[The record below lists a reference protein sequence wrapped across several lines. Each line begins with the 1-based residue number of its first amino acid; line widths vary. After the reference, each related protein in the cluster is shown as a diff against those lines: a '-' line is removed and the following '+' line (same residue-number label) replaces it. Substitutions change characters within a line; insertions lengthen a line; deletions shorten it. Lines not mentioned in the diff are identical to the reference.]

1 MASES
6 ELKVVFNFYEK
17 ITPPPKFSTFSEGW
31 RHFGDFIET
40 LDHYVGSQLHKNA
53 DARGKSNHI
62 YRPIGLPLSNTFQV
76 AQNFPKIVLVL
87 VLEFRNLQNCSQR
100 LNCASKIS
108 LACILVLFCCWRK
121 VTQDRVGH
129 DIKELYPFLTQ
140 PLIHWDCWRV
150 IMHVTSR
157 VP

>member
-62 YRPIGLPLSNTFQV
+62 YRPIGLPLSITFQV
-76 AQNFPKIVLVL
+76 AQKFPKSVLFF

-108 LACILVLFCCWRK
+108 LSCILVLFVVEEK
-121 VTQDRVGH
+121 LPKIESGM
-129 DIKELYPFLTQ
+129 I
-140 PLIHWDCWRV
+140 
-150 IMHVTSR
+150 
-157 VP
+157 